1 MVLKFDNVTSLQILE
16 NNFVDIYGVCPGCGT
31 KVKFIPISGCF
42 DIQCRTITGF
52 TIITGQR
59 YCPDQNCMAHIFFEY
74 YKNMNAYNQSST
86 KILPRNFQLYNISV
100 EKLPEEIKSSFKE
113 AVLCYGHDCF
123 TASAIL
129 IRKVLENICL
139 INNAKGKNLHERI
152 KSLKDKLT
160 LSTTLYNAMFE
171 LKYLGNDA
179 AHFESKHFEKIDQ
192 KEAELGLTILSEILR
207 SIYEHEDLINSF
219 KALKHS

>member
-1 MVLKFDNVTSLQILE
+1 MVLKIE
-16 NNFVDIYGVCPGCGT
+16 NISAIKIYEDSFINISDICPGCGET
-31 KVKFIPISGCF
+31 VKFLPFDDCF
-42 DIQCRTITGF
+42 DLYYQVTNNY
-52 TIITGQR
+52 IIFTGQR
-59 YCPDQNCMAHIFFEY
+59 YCPNTNCNTHIFFEHHIPPVGRET
-74 YKNMNAYNQSST
+74 N
-86 KILPRNFQLYNISV
+86 KITPRNFKSQNISLI
-100 EKLPEEIKSSFKE
+100 KLPEEIRNSFKE
-113 AVLCYGHDCF
+113 AMLCYNSGCF
-123 TASAIL
+123 IASAIL

-139 INNAKGKNLHERI
+139 LNNSKGKNLHERI

-179 AHFESKHFEKIDQ
+179 AHFESKHFEKINQ